1 MMFPGFS
8 FFTLEPEQGRLGLG
22 EVGSPWEGEVVPLL
36 LVVVGTVVD
45 SDTAST
51 PSIVTSFSVLVE

>member
-8 FFTLEPEQGRLGLG
+8 FFTLEPEQDGVGPG

-36 LVVVGTVVD
+36 LVVVGAVVD